1 MSSSSD
7 IEWTGSPG
15 RGNGVYKESSISR
28 KVVFLYGWSMSA
40 GGGMTGEEVGWAVL
54 KDLVGHEEF
63 VLFPVAQE
71 AVRAFKQSC
80 GMRVVKQSTCI

>member
-15 RGNGVYKESSISR
+15 RGNSVYKERSISR

-40 GGGMTGEEVGWAVL
+40 GGGMTGEKVGWAVL
-54 KDLVGHEEF
+54 KDLVGHKEF

-71 AVRAFKQSC
+71 AVRAFKQSS
-80 GMRVVKQSTCI
+80 GMRVVKRSTCI